1 MNRREYVS
9 RFGPTSGDRVRLG
22 DTDLWVRVEAD
33 HVAGGDEPLW
43 GYAKNLR
50 SRMTQFDRAGE
61 SELDVLVAG
70 VLLID
75 PILGI
80 AKTNIGIKDGR
91 VVGIGRAGNP
101 DITSGVDLTIG
112 PNTLPIMGYGLI
124 ATPGAIDSHVHLL
137 TPRLVPVALAAGVTT
152 LITAGFEEPPFAMLR
167 TYEAFERMPVNLGLQ
182 ASARTDV
189 REPVEAVIDAGS
201 IGLKIHEDWGAY
213 PEIVDAVLA
222 VADDHDVAVCL
233 HTDGLNESCELE
245 ETVAAIGG
253 RALHAYHVE
262 GVGGGHVPDLIGLVR
277 EPNVVCSSTTPTIP
291 FGPATAAEHLEMI
304 LAVHGGSST
313 SPEDVE
319 AAAER
324 IHPATM
330 AAEGPLHDLGAISIV
345 NSDSQG
351 MGRIGETVRRTFQ
364 LAHAMKAW
372 RAADAGRGWPEEPAD
387 DNERVLRYLAK
398 VTAEPARVH
407 GVEEHVGSLAP
418 GRLADIVLWHPSRF
432 GVKPEL
438 VLKGGHF
445 AWGPS
450 GEGNGSV
457 ERAEP
462 VRYGAHWGATGDAP
476 SSVGLTFVSQAAL
489 DAGFADRLRTRR
501 SVVAVHGTRAVR
513 RDSLVRNVAV
523 PAIEVDVSDGT
534 VTLDGRVLACEPVT
548 EVPLSRRYLLA

>member
-1 MNRREYVS
+1 VNRREFVS

-43 GYAKNLR
+43 GYAKNIR

-75 PILGI
+75 PVLGI

-262 GVGGGHVPDLIGLVR
+262 GVGGGHVPDLIGVVR
-277 EPNVVCSSTTPTIP
+277 EPNIVCSSTTPTVP

-319 AAAER
+319 AATER

-372 RAADAGRGWPEEPAD
+372 RASDAGRGWPEEPAD

-445 AWGPS
+445 AWGPI
-450 GEGNGSV
+450 GEGNASV
-457 ERAEP
+457 ERVEP
-462 VRYGAHWGATGDAP
+462 VRYGAHWSAIGDAP

-523 PAIEVDVSDGT
+523 PAIEVDASDGT
-534 VTLDGRVLACEPVT
+534 VTLDGRVLASEPVT

>member
-1 MNRREYVS
+1 
-9 RFGPTSGDRVRLG
+9 
-22 DTDLWVRVEAD
+22 
-33 HVAGGDEPLW
+33 
-43 GYAKNLR
+43 
-50 SRMTQFDRAGE
+50 
-61 SELDVLVAG
+61 
-70 VLLID
+70 
-75 PILGI
+75 
-80 AKTNIGIKDGR
+80 
-91 VVGIGRAGNP
+91 
-101 DITSGVDLTIG
+101 
-112 PNTLPIMGYGLI
+112 
-124 ATPGAIDSHVHLL
+124 
-137 TPRLVPVALAAGVTT
+137 
-152 LITAGFEEPPFAMLR
+152 
-167 TYEAFERMPVNLGLQ
+167 
-182 ASARTDV
+182 
-189 REPVEAVIDAGS
+189 
-201 IGLKIHEDWGAY
+201 
-213 PEIVDAVLA
+213 
-222 VADDHDVAVCL
+222 
-233 HTDGLNESCELE
+233 
-245 ETVAAIGG
+245 
-253 RALHAYHVE
+253 
-262 GVGGGHVPDLIGLVR
+262 
-277 EPNVVCSSTTPTIP
+277 
-291 FGPATAAEHLEMI
+291 MI

-445 AWGPS
+445 AWGPI
-450 GEGNGSV
+450 GEGNASV
-457 ERAEP
+457 ERVEP

-476 SSVGLTFVSQAAL
+476 SLVGLTFVSQAAL

>member
-1 MNRREYVS
+1 
-9 RFGPTSGDRVRLG
+9 
-22 DTDLWVRVEAD
+22 
-33 HVAGGDEPLW
+33 
-43 GYAKNLR
+43 
-50 SRMTQFDRAGE
+50 
-61 SELDVLVAG
+61 
-70 VLLID
+70 
-75 PILGI
+75 
-80 AKTNIGIKDGR
+80 
-91 VVGIGRAGNP
+91 
-101 DITSGVDLTIG
+101 
-112 PNTLPIMGYGLI
+112 
-124 ATPGAIDSHVHLL
+124 
-137 TPRLVPVALAAGVTT
+137 
-152 LITAGFEEPPFAMLR
+152 
-167 TYEAFERMPVNLGLQ
+167 
-182 ASARTDV
+182 
-189 REPVEAVIDAGS
+189 
-201 IGLKIHEDWGAY
+201 
-213 PEIVDAVLA
+213 VLA

-277 EPNVVCSSTTPTIP
+277 EPNVVCSSTTPTVP

-372 RAADAGRGWPEEPAD
+372 RASDAGRGWPEEPAD

-445 AWGPS
+445 AWGPI
-450 GEGNGSV
+450 GEGNASV